1 MMAAMCRLGRLAGV
15 ALAGGLLLAAATGAS
30 AGPIADAAGQAE
42 SLLGSGKAA
51 DALAAFDQAT
61 DAFWSASPLQ
71 LRSILFVDSV
81 AGFGRYE
88 PHQGATY
95 KAGETPVIYFEPVG
109 YGFSDAA
116 GKSRIGIKTGLEI
129 RTPGGLILAKTDDFG
144 ELAWEGLAK
153 SHEFYGSL
161 SVALPALKPG
171 SYELL
176 LTITDEAS
184 SKSTTATLL
193 FDIAA

>member
-1 MMAAMCRLGRLAGV
+1 MMAAICRLGRLAGA
-15 ALAGGLLLAAATGAS
+15 ALAGGLMLAAATGAG
-30 AGPIADAAGQAE
+30 AGPISDDASQAE

-61 DAFWSASPLQ
+61 DAFWNAAPL
-71 LRSILFVDSV
+71 LFRNILFVDSV
-81 AGFGRYE
+81 SGYGRYQ

-95 KAGETPVIYFEPVG
+95 KAGETPAIYFEPVG
-109 YGFSDAA
+109 YGFSNVD
-116 GKSRIGIKTGLEI
+116 GNSRIGIKTGLEI

-144 ELAWEGLAK
+144 ELEWKGLAK

-171 SYELL
+171 NYELL

-184 SKSTTATLL
+184 SKSTVATLL
-193 FDIAA
+193 FDIAD